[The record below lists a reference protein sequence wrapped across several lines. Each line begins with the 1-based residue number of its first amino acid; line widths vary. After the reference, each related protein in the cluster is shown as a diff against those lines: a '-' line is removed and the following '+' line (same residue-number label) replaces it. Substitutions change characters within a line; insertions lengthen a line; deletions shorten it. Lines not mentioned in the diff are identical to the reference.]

1 MSALSNDATVF
12 EKNNLEAIFE
22 ICTYGMMLAAGL
34 GSMLYLDSY
43 LTICVILA
51 SMVPLLVSVF
61 FSGALQR
68 AECCTSK
75 HHADFIALLKD
86 LDVYK
91 RQTAAQ
97 LKDKSEIEHT
107 VVSVNNKQHSA
118 GKGIQEL
125 AAILST
131 AASDSI
137 RSPRRKEPMMRL
149 HIRRPGM

>member
-1 MSALSNDATVF
+1 MNGINHKDGTISWTITANQPAAS
-12 EKNNLEAIFE
+12 
-22 ICTYGMMLAAGL
+22 LANAVITDK
-34 GSMLYLDSY
+34 LDSKLNWQSAALEIY
-43 LTICVILA
+43 NGTSWDAGSASFSNEPADGKYEIGTINAKVRLTI
-51 SMVPLLVSVF
+51 
-61 FSGALQR
+61 
-68 AECCTSK
+68 T
-75 HHADFIALLKD
+75 
-86 LDVYK
+86 
-91 RQTAAQ
+91 AQ